1 MSGAGTTVKGA
12 TMKPTILTLLFI
24 ALSTSVIFAQGIR
37 GDSKSGQAVYE
48 RQCLRCHGA
57 QLDGNGPD
65 SQDLIVQPAD
75 LRSQISRS
83 KTDWELLVAISN
95 GVLFSPMHGFRG
107 KLTDEQMLDVL
118 SYIRFMSPPDITS

>member
-1 MSGAGTTVKGA
+1 MNRRMVAAVMIMTS
-12 TMKPTILTLLFI
+12 L
-24 ALSTSVIFAQGIR
+24 TSVAFAQAIR
-37 GDSKSGQAVYE
+37 GDSKAGQGVYE
-48 RQCLRCHGA
+48 QQCLRCHGA
-57 QLDGNGPD
+57 NLDGNGPD
-65 SQDLIVQPAD
+65 SQDLVVRPAD

-107 KLTDEQMLDVL
+107 KLTDQQMLDVL

>member
-1 MSGAGTTVKGA
+1 MK
-12 TMKPTILTLLFI
+12 TMTLILLFVVF
-24 ALSTSVIFAQGIR
+24 STATIFAQGIR
-37 GDSKSGQAVYE
+37 GDSKAGQGVYE

-75 LRSQISRS
+75 FRSQISRS

-95 GVLFSPMHGFRG
+95 GVLFSPMHSFRG

>member
-1 MSGAGTTVKGA
+1 MKTT
-12 TMKPTILTLLFI
+12 TLILLFVVF
-24 ALSTSVIFAQGIR
+24 STSMILAQTIR
-37 GDSKSGQAVYE
+37 GDSKAGQGVYE

-57 QLDGNGPD
+57 NLEGNGPD

-75 LRSQISRS
+75 LRSQASRS

-95 GVLFSPMHGFRG
+95 GVLFSPMHSFRG

-118 SYIRFMSPPDITS
+118 SYIRYMSPPDITS